1 MVGINHE
8 TWVVY
13 YCYTHIRLSRSL
25 DLSLDRSHPARPAW
39 NCGGPGHSRPR
50 NREVARKMLSPP
62 PVSVTTVAK
71 RTPSQAPCSS
81 RKNDLGM
88 FQVPATQLTSRTSCC
103 TVVHLALGL
112 KPSFFAVLL
121 VEAKSDQLLDK
132 FHVPRKHCTSEYPIP
147 IISCWMNSTTTERS
161 VFDPRN
167 TSLDPNSF
175 NKSKHVSPGPIHT
188 NPQPIQN
195 RSCFTRTA

>member
-1 MVGINHE
+1 MGGINHQ

-81 RKNDLGM
+81 GKKKYLGM
-88 FQVPATQLTSRTSCC
+88 FQVPATQLTSQTSCC
-103 TVVHLALGL
+103 TIVYLALGL
-112 KPSFFAVLL
+112 KLSILQFCWSKRSQTSFW
-121 VEAKSDQLLDK
+121 
-132 FHVPRKHCTSEYPIP
+132 TSFMSQGGIAHRNILFQSY
-147 IISCWMNSTTTERS
+147 RS
-161 VFDPRN
+161 
-167 TSLDPNSF
+167 
-175 NKSKHVSPGPIHT
+175 G
-188 NPQPIQN
+188 
-195 RSCFTRTA
+195 